1 VGTSRSLPLVE
12 ELLPAPLPED
22 AFLSLARR
30 PHCLF
35 LDSAM
40 RHPTLARYS
49 FITAD
54 PFDFVRFPADGSD
67 ALTALEERLR
77 PFGQR
82 DAERSSR
89 PQCLRHE
96 TSPHDWPPFQG
107 GAAGLL
113 SYDLGRS
120 LERLPAPRNDE
131 FGVPALAMGLY
142 DVVLA
147 FDHASGR
154 AWLIS
159 QGFPERESTARHDRA
174 RQRLDEFRGWIAEAT
189 SGATT
194 PLPHRQKEHPLP
206 QHGLATQHCVS
217 NVPIVTSNFSKQD
230 YLQAVQRV
238 IDYICAGDV
247 FQANL
252 SQRLLVSAQD
262 DAVTLYRR
270 LRRCNPAP
278 FAGYFDLGDFQI
290 VSASPERFLRV
301 ADRQVETRP
310 IKGTRPRTGDPAADR
325 AAEAELLASEKDRAE
340 NVMIVDLMRNDLARV
355 CEPRSVCVG
364 QLCGVEA
371 YEHVLHLVSSVHGR
385 LRDGRS
391 PIDLLRAA
399 FPGGSITGAPKI
411 RAMEIIA
418 ELEPTARGAYC
429 GSLGYLG
436 FDGTMD
442 LSILIRTI
450 TAGRGWWQFPV
461 GGGIVADSIPEKEYE
476 ETWHKAE
483 GLLRALR

>member
-1 VGTSRSLPLVE
+1 MRIYPVGTSGLPLVE
-12 ELLPAPLPED
+12 ELLPAPRPED
-22 AFLSLARR
+22 VFLRMARL

-40 RHPTLARYS
+40 PHPTLGRYS
-49 FITAD
+49 FLAAD
-54 PFDFVRFPADGSD
+54 PFDFVQLPADGSD
-67 ALTALEERLR
+67 ALGVLGERLR
-77 PFGQR
+77 RFGGA
-82 DAERSSR
+82 DIPVCPPAEE
-89 PQCLRHE
+89 L
-96 TSPHDWPPFQG
+96 PPFQG
-107 GAAGLL
+107 GAAGLF

-120 LERLPAPRNDE
+120 LERLPTPRADE
-131 FGVPALAMGLY
+131 FGVPALAVGFY
-142 DVVLA
+142 DVVVA
-147 FDHASGR
+147 FDHAVGR
-154 AWLIS
+154 AWIIS
-159 QGFPERESTARHDRA
+159 QGFPETDPAL
-174 RQRLDEFRGWIAEAT
+174 RQRRAAQRLAEARKWIAAPSAT
-189 SGATT
+189 AVAGRSNANVTSLT
-194 PLPHRQKEHPLP
+194 S
-206 QHGLATQHCVS
+206 QHSAPGVTG
-217 NVPIVTSNFSKQD
+217 VTSNFSKD
-230 YLQAVQRV
+230 GYLRAVQRV
-238 IDYICAGDV
+238 IDYIHAGDV
-247 FQANL
+247 FQVNV
-252 SQRLLVSAQD
+252 SQRLLAPARD

-278 FAGYFDLGDFQI
+278 FAGYFDLGEFQI

-301 ADRQVETRP
+301 ADREVETRP
-310 IKGTRPRTGDPAADR
+310 IKGTRPRSGDPAIDR

-355 CEPRSVCVG
+355 CDARSVRVG

-385 LRDGRS
+385 LADGRS

-418 ELEPTARGAYC
+418 ELEPTARGPYC

-436 FDGTMD
+436 FDGSLD

-461 GGGIVADSIPEKEYE
+461 GGGIVADSIPEREYE

-483 GLLRALR
+483 GLLRAL